1 MLESTRN
8 QPTKF
13 RKKNWVEINDHARGM
28 YSKNS
33 QIKFKSSMLK
43 SSFCD
48 YSDAYIFVKGTI
60 TVARVLAPA
69 TADNVGKVVVFENY
83 APFTGWMSEINNT
96 QIDHA

>member
-1 MLESTRN
+1 
-8 QPTKF
+8 
-13 RKKNWVEINDHARGM
+13 
-28 YSKNS
+28 
-33 QIKFKSSMLK
+33 MLK

-48 YSDAYIFVKGTI
+48 YSDAYIFVKETI

-96 QIDHA
+96 QIDHS